1 LNFSFHDPWLGWPGA
16 HTHTPSHAAAPAP
29 FFCGFLFLYYGAV
42 QQQAALPAKN
52 LFMPSRA
59 HVHLLLFLGRHCV

>member
-1 LNFSFHDPWLGWPGA
+1 MRQHLL
-16 HTHTPSHAAAPAP
+16 P

-59 HVHLLLFLGRHCV
+59 HVHLLLFLGRRCV

>member
-1 LNFSFHDPWLGWPGA
+1 MRQHLL
-16 HTHTPSHAAAPAP
+16 P
-29 FFCGFLFLYYGAV
+29 FFVGFSSYGAV

-59 HVHLLLFLGRHCV
+59 HVHLLLLLARRV